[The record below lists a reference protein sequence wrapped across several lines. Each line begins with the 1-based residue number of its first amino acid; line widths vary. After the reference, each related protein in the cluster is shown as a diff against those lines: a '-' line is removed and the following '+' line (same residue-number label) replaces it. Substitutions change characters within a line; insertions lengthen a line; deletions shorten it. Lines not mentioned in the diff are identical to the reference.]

1 MKKISESEND
11 IRKLEDEE
19 EKSNSF
25 SPLFLLVLILS
36 ISLDMY
42 DIIPLILLPLP
53 GVETLM
59 SLIISPIE
67 GLNTLAFWFYSKEK
81 AKKAKFLVNLLRST
95 YFIEML
101 SDLIP
106 VVGRIIDLLPLRSL
120 ALFSLILLAR
130 GEEMIKKPFK
140 TIE

>member
-1 MKKISESEND
+1 MKKISEPEND

-19 EKSNSF
+19 EKHNGF

-81 AKKAKFLVNLLRST
+81 AKKVKFLVNLLRST

-106 VVGRIIDLLPLRSL
+106 EVGRIIDLLPLRSL
-120 ALFSLILLAR
+120 ALFLLILLSR
-130 GEEMIKKPFK
+130 GEEIIKRPFK